1 MLTSLNR
8 SKKSAHCL
16 RCAGHA
22 PVGLSKRGK
31 DTESDADIQPEE
43 ILTFF
48 SNEFPAVFL
57 SEIPQC
63 VFLIILLIPQKSSM
77 LIAAILFCHRSFD
90 STTRRIPPS
99 NEISAVSA
107 TISLLTPSEQN
118 PRRQASVRGYLN
130 PFSVRCSTHSV

>member
-1 MLTSLNR
+1 MQKKLKIVLTSLNR

-22 PVGLSKRGK
+22 PVGLSKRGR

-43 ILTFF
+43 MLTFF

-63 VFLIILLIPQKSSM
+63 VFLIILLITQKRSM
-77 LIAAILFCHRSFD
+77 LIAAAPSGSFL
-90 STTRRIPPS
+90 TVRR
-99 NEISAVSA
+99 SA
-107 TISLLTPSEQN
+107 TSPLLFRILQSASAQGTATGRPLFLAF
-118 PRRQASVRGYLN
+118 PRSVL
-130 PFSVRCSTHSV
+130 